1 MKGASHRKRSYH
13 LNGSLLPLRA
23 EGHTGSAK
31 PALFRIHLNGRLPFF
46 RIRSKGITHTNLNT
60 RVAAR
65 TGTFIEINVFETH
78 FEPSLKQKNLKRKV
92 VISWITF
99 ENVLLS
105 FFSSTG
111 PAALREDL
119 IEWPLNEGILPHNIR
134 HTSTPPDTVGW
145 EASPSPDWV

>member
-1 MKGASHRKRSYH
+1 MKGTAHRKRSDH
-13 LNGSLLPLRA
+13 LNGSLLALRT
-23 EGHTGSAK
+23 ERYTGSAK
-31 PALFRIHLNGRLPFF
+31 PALFSIHLNGRLPFF
-46 RIRSKGITHTNLNT
+46 WIRGKGITHTNLT
-60 RVAAR
+60 TFIAPR
-65 TGTFIEINVFETH
+65 TGLFVEIDVFETH
-78 FEPSLKQKNLKRKV
+78 MDTSLERKNLRRKA

-134 HTSTPPDTVGW
+134 HTSTPPDTI
-145 EASPSPDWV
+145 